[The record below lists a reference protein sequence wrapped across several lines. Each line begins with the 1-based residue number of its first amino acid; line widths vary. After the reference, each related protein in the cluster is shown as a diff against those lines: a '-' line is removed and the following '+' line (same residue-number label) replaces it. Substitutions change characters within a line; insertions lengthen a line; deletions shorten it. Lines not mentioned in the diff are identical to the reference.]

1 MQHETGLLVMNLV
14 CAARTLILWSKIE
27 AAHIGVGENK
37 LHAAGKAAD
46 AFGAFIQ
53 RWRI

>member
-1 MQHETGLLVMNLV
+1 MQHETAAGDELG

-27 AAHIGVGENK
+27 ATHIGVEEQA
-37 LHAAGKAAD
+37 HAAGKAAD